1 MGSLARKNNFILLA
15 AVLAMLW
22 TGLFSSPASA
32 ATSVE
37 KRKMQLLEL
46 LGLDT
51 SDAAVIRT
59 AREAQTLYAVD
70 VMPSGDNINV
80 VLKLSDLPEYD
91 SYLYKKD
98 KRRLVVDLANTINL
112 SPTSVFML
120 GEEDPIKRVRN
131 SQYRVS
137 PRLISRVVIDLDE
150 DAEPEI
156 SSEGNDLVISA
167 PAGKVM
173 LAAVS
178 AEAVEQAEPIAEPVA
193 SEAETTEI
201 ISEQAEVDQ
210 EDTVPSETVS
220 VSAVE
225 VDTET
230 PETEVII
237 AQADE
242 APAVEEAVAPAPVV
256 EEPAE
261 VAEIPVEATPS
272 YEIVVAEVKE
282 EQPIQVAL
290 AEAEI
295 ATHQEEPADA
305 VKMEVAEETV
315 EPVEKIEEALQ
326 ADPAPEPETIVADVA
341 EEKVEVPMMLAM
353 ADEPEEAE
361 VAAPVAEAPAEVLPV
376 QDVGPITPEQ
386 TLITLTFRDADLNA
400 VLDIIARKGKLN
412 IIAGKDIRGSV
423 TVRLVDVP
431 LDVALD
437 SILNVNGYGYIKS
450 RNIVRIVPLSQLG
463 EEIET
468 ATATYTLSY
477 ADAAKAKETLKS
489 FLTPN
494 GSIEIDARTNMLIIT
509 DVPKNMERVA
519 RLIPKIDKR
528 VQQVLI
534 EVLILDS
541 VLTDNADLGVQWTAF
556 NTKDN
561 SLDSFG
567 YEDGAG
573 MLFGLADSTA
583 LNLSFATLLGAVQ
596 LEALIQAVVN
606 NGDSRVLANPK
617 LLTLNNET
625 ANIEIVTEF
634 PYQERTET
642 GEGGNLVSTSFKEVG
657 TKMAVKPQITHDGH
671 VILRL
676 APEQSNVVDF
686 DPTNIPIVAT
696 RKTATTLIV
705 KDHQTVVVG
714 GLRENSDV
722 VTMKKIPILGDLP
735 LVKYAFRSVSS
746 RKQDTELIV
755 FITVHI
761 VESPALL
768 PGEQIKFDEM
778 GTLPRMPNSAIELI
792 R

>member
-51 SDAAVIRT
+51 SDTAVIRT

-80 VLKLSDLPEYD
+80 VLKLSGLPEYD
-91 SYLYKKD
+91 SYLYTKD

-137 PRLISRVVIDLDE
+137 PRLISRVVIDLGE
-150 DAEPEI
+150 ETEPQI
-156 SSEGNDLVISA
+156 SAAGNDLVISA
-167 PAGKVM
+167 PAGRVM
-173 LAAVS
+173 LAAVP
-178 AEAVEQAEPIAEPVA
+178 AEAVEQAGPIAEPLA
-193 SEAETTEI
+193 SESGTAEI
-201 ISEQAEVDQ
+201 IPAQAEVEP
-210 EDTVPSETVS
+210 EDTVPNETVS
-220 VSAVE
+220 VPAVE

-230 PETEVII
+230 PETEVVI
-237 AQADE
+237 ARAEEASEEVAVNEEEASTDQAS
-242 APAVEEAVAPAPVV
+242 AIEEAVAPAPVV

-261 VAEIPVEATPS
+261 AAETPVEATPS
-272 YEIVVAEVKE
+272 EEIVAVEVKE
-282 EQPIQVAL
+282 EQPIQAAL
-290 AEAEI
+290 AP
-295 ATHQEEPADA
+295 EPETVVAD
-305 VKMEVAEETV
+305 VAEETV
-315 EPVEKIEEALQ
+315 E
-326 ADPAPEPETIVADVA
+326 API
-341 EEKVEVPMMLAM
+341 MLAM

-361 VAAPVAEAPAEVLPV
+361 TASPAAEVSPVLPA
-376 QDVGPITPEQ
+376 PEQ
-386 TLITLTFRDADLNA
+386 ILLTLTFRDADLNA

-412 IIAGKDIRGSV
+412 IIAGKDIRGAV

-431 LDVALD
+431 LDVALNA
-437 SILNVNGYGYIKS
+437 ILSVNGYGYIKS
-450 RNIVRIVPLSQLG
+450 KNIVRIVPLSQLG

-468 ATATYTLSY
+468 TTATYTLSY
-477 ADAAKAKETLKS
+477 ADAAKAKETLNG

-494 GSIEIDARTNMLIIT
+494 GSIAVDARMNMLIIT
-509 DVPKNMERVA
+509 DVPGNMDRVA
-519 RLIPKIDKR
+519 KLIPQIDKR

-541 VLTDNADLGVQWTAF
+541 VLTDNADLGITWTAF
-556 NTKDN
+556 DTKDN

-567 YEDGAG
+567 NPDAAG
-573 MLFGLADSTA
+573 MLFGLADPTA
-583 LNLSFATLLGAVQ
+583 LNLNFATLLGSVQ

-625 ANIEIVTEF
+625 ASIEIVTEF
-634 PYQERTET
+634 PYQERTST

-657 TKMAVKPQITHDGH
+657 TKMSAKPQITNDEH
-671 VILRL
+671 VILTL
-676 APEQSNVVDF
+676 SPEQSNVVDF

-696 RKTATTLIV
+696 RKTETTLIV
-705 KDHQTVVVG
+705 KNHQTIVVG
-714 GLRENSDV
+714 GLRENTDI
-722 VTMKKIPILGDLP
+722 VTMKKVPVLGDLP
-735 LVKYAFRSVSS
+735 LVKYVFRSVSS

-768 PGEQIKFDEM
+768 PAEKIKFDEM
-778 GTLPRMPNSAIELI
+778 GTLPRMPNSSIELI